1 MPLWLWVIL
10 AAIVFLISY
19 DKRSGKLQ
27 EFFSEDKLEKSQND
41 DSRKTQSSSNTDEP
55 N

>member
-1 MPLWLWVIL
+1 MPLWVWVIL

-27 EFFSEDKLEKSQND
+27 EFFSEDKLDKSQND
-41 DSRKTQSSSNTDEP
+41 DSGKTQSSSDTNESS
-55 N
+55 

>member
-1 MPLWLWVIL
+1 MPFWIWVIL

-27 EFFSEDKLEKSQND
+27 EFFGEDKLEKSQND
-41 DSRKTQSSSNTDEP
+41 DSRAPQSSSNTDEP